1 MKKILTLIGLI
12 LWGGMG
18 GALSEDA
25 GQWKCPAQYSPQLTI
40 NGQPFI
46 LATEPF
52 VLQKSTF
59 AFGDPKAGQPFLC
72 FYGATED
79 SDMILSFF
87 KILTNVKCTFGSSE
101 ICNDLNCHCLGEACS
116 LTCASTQN

>member
-1 MKKILTLIGLI
+1 MKKILALIGLI

-25 GQWKCPAQYSPQLTI
+25 GQWKCPPQYSPQLTI
-40 NGQPFI
+40 NVQPFI
-46 LATEPF
+46 LATE
-52 VLQKSTF
+52 
-59 AFGDPKAGQPFLC
+59 PFLC